1 MNDKNL
7 RGQEA
12 RQGERGKPVVYVLVI
27 GLLLALLA
35 WGASEFFA
43 ESTDPDAGP
52 ATVETVA
59 PEEPATDA
67 PEGAPATEEA
77 Q

>member
-7 RGQEA
+7 KGQDA
-12 RQGERGKPVVYVLVI
+12 RQGERGKPMVLVLVV
-27 GLLLALLA
+27 GLLLAIVA

-43 ESTDPDAGP
+43 ESTDPDTGP
-52 ATVETVA
+52 ATTETVA
-59 PEEPATDA
+59 PEEPAAD
-67 PEGAPATEEA
+67 EPAADEA

>member
-27 GLLLALLA
+27 GLLLAMIA

-43 ESTDPDAGP
+43 ESTDPDTRP
-52 ATVETVA
+52 ATTETVA
-59 PEEPATDA
+59 PEEPAA
-67 PEGAPATEEA
+67 NEPAAEEA